1 MASLPKQSTECL
13 ILWTLNINAPTFM
26 ASRDHDR
33 GGEHAAALTVLLG
46 ARLARARC
54 RAVRDSTLVTW
65 YPSLY
70 APRTGGAYDSHHR
83 TAGIAGCTRRRGSCM
98 VARGRAAI
106 GDADDRIPQL
116 GLAAADPSHEQSAS
130 QWREFWAG
138 EATMSGRNL
147 GLSAFL

>member
-1 MASLPKQSTECL
+1 
-13 ILWTLNINAPTFM
+13 M

-83 TAGIAGCTRRRGSCM
+83 TAGIAGCTRRRGGR
-98 VARGRAAI
+98 VAARGGRAAAPKVADHRVFGHDLAI
-106 GDADDRIPQL
+106 GLEHLDRRIR
-116 GLAAADPSHEQSAS
+116 PSSE
-130 QWREFWAG
+130 
-138 EATMSGRNL
+138 
-147 GLSAFL
+147 